1 MRLNEKSIFQRRLSL
16 KFAQDAGMLGLHRAA
31 GRAVKR
37 ADAFMAIC
45 NTITI
50 YNVSNDS

>member
-1 MRLNEKSIFQRRLSL
+1 MCLNENSIFQRRLSL

-31 GRAVKR
+31 GRAAKR
-37 ADAFMAIC
+37 ADAFLVIC
-45 NTITI
+45 NTINI

>member
-1 MRLNEKSIFQRRLSL
+1 MRLNENSIFQRRLSL

-31 GRAVKR
+31 GRAAKR